1 MSLTEASIDTEPE
14 SSRDETANIA
24 LLVTIRG
31 PKLGQR
37 RILDPLTKGIRLG
50 RDEGADIPLN
60 DDSVSRFHCEIIREE
75 SGWFITDLGSTNG
88 TYLGHQVVDR
98 APIENGDLIKVG
110 ATIFKFLSTKDIE
123 SAFHEEIYR
132 IAIIDGLTQI
142 YNSRYLDEFLNREIS
157 RCRRHGRPMSLIMFD
172 LDGFEEINEQF
183 GQLSGDHVLKF
194 IAGKLNR
201 RIRREEL
208 FARYRADEFVVALP
222 ETDLDD
228 ALKFADIIRE
238 SVEIM
243 PIAFDGW
250 KIPVSISV
258 GVGRFDHKMTKA
270 SELLDNAHDAL
281 NRAKA
286 KGRNQVSS

>member
-1 MSLTEASIDTEPE
+1 MCQTQTDGATEPNSLSE
-14 SSRDETANIA
+14 KNLEMAI
-24 LLVTIRG
+24 LITIRG
-31 PKLGQR
+31 SKLGEKR
-37 RILDPLTKGIRLG
+37 LLDPNTKGIRIG
-50 RDEGADIPLN
+50 RDEGADISLN

-75 SGWFITDLGSTNG
+75 AGWFITDLGSTNG
-88 TYLGHQVVDR
+88 TYLSDQTVDR

-110 ATIFKFLSTKDIE
+110 ATIFKFLSTQDIE

-132 IAIIDGLTQI
+132 LAIIDGLTQI
-142 YNSRYLDEFLNREIS
+142 YNHRYLNEFLDREIS
-157 RCRRHGRPMSLIMFD
+157 RCRRHGRPMSLILFD
-172 LDGFEEINEQF
+172 IDGFKEINEQF

-194 IAGKLNR
+194 IADKLNR

-250 KIPVSISV
+250 KIPVSISI
-258 GVGRFDHKMTKA
+258 GVGRFDHKMTEP
-270 SELLDNAHDAL
+270 SELLQNAHEAL
-281 NRAKA
+281 NRAKS